1 MNRKQLL
8 VDLGLIDATKPELSR
23 LNVEILDDY
32 NDDEL
37 ETAVVECLKS
47 TSYNVKVAD
56 IVKYFENV
64 WRSDMTAKAERAYHL
79 LCASHTTYDDVII
92 DDAVAGV
99 TIKQLY
105 NSVQEFNRRSIEQC
119 NTDFALKIFVER
131 YLEIAKKYGNSLT
144 EPVYHYFAGHCRM
157 GDESVVEF
165 IGDYYRCKELA
176 QMLYGFRKV
185 RLPLDPFAKLSAPK
199 SQPEKPLSKEESKK
213 VMERVMQFCRQVHSN
228 HD

>member
-32 NDDEL
+32 NDEQL
-37 ETAVVECLKS
+37 ETAVIECLKT
-47 TSYNVKVAD
+47 TSYNIKVAD
-56 IVKYFENV
+56 IVKYFENA
-64 WRSDMTAKAERAYHL
+64 WRTDMTAKAERAYHL
-79 LCASHTTYDDVII
+79 LCASHTTFDDVII

-105 NSVQEFNRRSIEQC
+105 NSVQEFNRRPIEQC

-131 YLEIAKKYGNSLT
+131 YLEIAKKYGDSLDKT
-144 EPVYHYFAGHCRM
+144 GIYYFAGLCRNE
-157 GDESVVEF
+157 DERVVEF
-165 IGDYYRCKELA
+165 IGNYGRCRELA
-176 QMLYGFRKV
+176 QIFYGSHKV
-185 RLPLDPFAKLSAPK
+185 RLPVDPFKKLLTPK
-199 SQPEKPLSKEESKK
+199 SQAEKPLPKEESKK
-213 VMERVMQFCRQVHSN
+213 IIERVMRFCQQVHNS